1 MTEAIV
7 VGGGFFGT
15 SVAHYLKTVR
25 KFAKV
30 TLIERESEAMMRA
43 SYANQARVHGGY
55 HYLRSFTTAFRSRA
69 NLAQFC
75 AEFPDAVDTPFQ
87 SIYALAARQSKMT
100 LRQLERFCAAIDA
113 PLDPL
118 PDHLWA
124 LFEPRLIA
132 GAWLTEEKVFDS
144 LKLRAI
150 MLARLRAAGVEL
162 RFGQAASDISC
173 QPGHAS
179 VRIEREGAAPLSAD
193 YVFNCTYSNLQNL
206 AGPGAPDF
214 NLAHEIAEVTLVQ
227 PPPELAEVGITV
239 MDGPFFSCIPFPARG
254 LHSLTHVRYTP
265 HRGWPDQPG
274 EDPDMRLQAYD
285 QATSVD
291 WMIRDSSRFVPAMA
305 QAEPVATLFEV
316 KTILRRN
323 AGDDGRP
330 ILFERYGAE
339 GRLISI
345 LGGKLD
351 NIYDALQRLD
361 QESFE
366 FESGSS

>member
-1 MTEAIV
+1 M
-7 VGGGFFGT
+7 GGGFFGT

-25 KFAKV
+25 QFAKV

-69 NLAQFC
+69 NLARFC

-118 PDHLWA
+118 PDHLLA

-144 LKLRAI
+144 IKLRAI
-150 MLARLRAAGVEL
+150 MLARLRAAGVDL
-162 RFGQAASDISC
+162 RFGQAVSAITSA
-173 QPGHAS
+173 PGQANVATVGGET
-179 VRIEREGAAPLSAD
+179 VRAD
-193 YVFNCTYSNLQNL
+193 YVFNCTYANLQNL

-274 EDPDMRLQAYD
+274 EDPDQQLQAYD
-285 QATSVD
+285 KATSVD
-291 WMIRDSSRFVPAMA
+291 WMIRDASRFVPAMA
-305 QAEPVATLFEV
+305 KAEPIATLFEV

-323 AGDDGRP
+323 ADDDGRP
-330 ILFERYGAE
+330 ILFERHGAE

-366 FESGSS
+366 FEGAPS